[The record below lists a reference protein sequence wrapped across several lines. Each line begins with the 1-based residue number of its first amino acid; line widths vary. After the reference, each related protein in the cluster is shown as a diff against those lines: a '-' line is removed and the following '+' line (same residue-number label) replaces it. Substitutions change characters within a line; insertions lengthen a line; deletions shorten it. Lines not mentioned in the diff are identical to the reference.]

1 MQGLLEHIRK
11 CISTLQ
17 HLNSSKFKTES
28 NGGNFEKS
36 IYESGMEIQL
46 HVHWHVT
53 AL

>member
-11 CISTLQ
+11 CISTLH

-36 IYESGMEIQL
+36 IYESEMEIQL